1 MKHSQDVRYVKRG
14 EEMDA
19 IEIVIDELRE
29 LIRRHGLD
37 PATQL
42 GEIRRLTDDLIRD
55 YDERSLMGVLPAI
68 GDLTSARRRIL
79 DGVIGLGALQPL
91 LDDPGIEEIWI
102 NGPSQI
108 FVARAGTSE
117 LTNLRIP
124 ETEIHA
130 LVERMLKSSGRRLDL
145 SQPFVDCQLSDGS
158 RLHVVIPDVTQK
170 HWAINIRKFIARAS
184 KLEHLVELGTI
195 SPQCAHYLDVAVGAG
210 LNVLVSGGTQA
221 GKTTMLNC
229 LASSIGS
236 RERVITIEEI
246 FELKI
251 NLRDVVG
258 LQTRQRN
265 LEGHG
270 EIDMRQ
276 LVKEALRMRP
286 DRILVGEVRQAE
298 SLDMLL
304 ALNSGLPG
312 LCTLH
317 ANSAHDA
324 INKLCT
330 LPLLAGENI
339 SSQFVVPT
347 VAACIDLVVHCRK
360 DADGRRYVR
369 EVLGLGRRVEN
380 GAIETTTIFEATDG
394 ILELQPAADLA
405 HPKLIDAGIDVAALG
420 RAVA

>member
-1 MKHSQDVRYVKRG
+1 M
-14 EEMDA
+14 EA

-42 GEIRRLTDDLIRD
+42 GEIRRLADDLIRD
-55 YDERSLMGVLPAI
+55 YDERSLLGVLPAL
-68 GDLTSARRRIL
+68 GEVNAARRRIL
-79 DGVIGLGALQPL
+79 DAVIGLGTLQPL
-91 LDDPGIEEIWI
+91 LDDPEIEEIWI
-102 NGPSQI
+102 NGPNQI
-108 FVARAGTSE
+108 FVARGGTSE

-124 ETEIHA
+124 EPEIHA

-145 SQPFVDCQLSDGS
+145 SQPFVDCQLNDGS
-158 RLHVVIPDVTQK
+158 RLHVVIPDITQK

-184 KLEHLVELGTI
+184 KLEHLVELGSIT
-195 SPQCAHYLDVAVGAG
+195 PQCAHYLDIAVGAG

-339 SSQFVVPT
+339 SSQFVVPNVQRPPAFQDKNRGSST
-347 VAACIDLVVHCRK
+347 HKSRS
-360 DADGRRYVR
+360 RRTHSKSLTY
-369 EVLGLGRRVEN
+369 
-380 GAIETTTIFEATDG
+380 
-394 ILELQPAADLA
+394 
-405 HPKLIDAGIDVAALG
+405 H
-420 RAVA
+420 